1 MPVEIRQLVI
11 NSRVV
16 ADDTSE
22 PPVTLNGSSGKAEE
36 QLEII
41 ERCVAEIMRI
51 LEDRQER

>member
-11 NSRVV
+11 NSRIV

-22 PPVTLNGSSGKAEE
+22 PSVSLNGSSGQAEE

-41 ERCVAEIMRI
+41 ERCVAEVMRI

>member
-11 NSRVV
+11 NSRIV
-16 ADDTSE
+16 ANDTSE
-22 PPVTLNGSSGKAEE
+22 PPVTLNGSSGQAEE

-41 ERCVAEIMRI
+41 ERCVAEVMRI